1 MSACLLQEVFPPF
14 FLGTQD
20 IVSEFQRGSERGSEL
35 ASSASLFCA
44 VINARACCTITWSH
58 YSFAIF
64 FKQQLRANIF
74 PLRFPRD
81 IISKET

>member
-35 ASSASLFCA
+35 ASSATLFCA
-44 VINARACCTITWSH
+44 VINARRVAPSRGVI
-58 YSFAIF
+58 I
-64 FKQQLRANIF
+64 L
-74 PLRFPRD
+74 LRFFLNNNYELIYSPFVFPV
-81 IISKET
+81 I